1 MRIIITEQQLR
12 LLEMSTFISVMIN
25 EDDDFNV
32 TNDVLSTYL
41 SGNTELIKIYEQIET
56 ELNDE
61 FQADHFEQ
69 EIKYSGG
76 LKDLSGGISETAQTK
91 FNEMVSKLSL
101 KNKVLIS
108 QSSYRDYNKQKEIFV
123 KMAKKHGG
131 TISNGLRQAALPGFS
146 QHHTGKALDI
156 TNSNLISDKILNNY
170 GFIRPYKTDTK
181 FRMPES
187 WHIYYNL

>member
-41 SGNTELIKIYEQIET
+41 SGNTELTKIYEQIET
-56 ELNDE
+56 ELNDK
-61 FQADHFEQ
+61 FQTDHFEQ

-91 FNEMVSKLSL
+91 FNEMVSKLFL
-101 KNKVLIS
+101 KNKVVIN

-156 TNSNLISDKILNNY
+156 SNSNLISDKVLNDY

-187 WHIYYNL
+187 WHIYYKL

>member
-41 SGNTELIKIYEQIET
+41 SGNTELTKIYEQIET
-56 ELNDE
+56 ELNDK
-61 FQADHFEQ
+61 FQSDHFEQ

-91 FNEMVSKLSL
+91 FDEMVSKLFL
-101 KNKVLIS
+101 KNKVVIN

-156 TNSNLISDKILNNY
+156 SNSNLISDKVLNDY

-187 WHIYYNL
+187 WHIYYKL

>member
-41 SGNTELIKIYEQIET
+41 SGNTELTKIYEQIET
-56 ELNDE
+56 ELNDK
-61 FQADHFEQ
+61 FQTDHFEQ

-91 FNEMVSKLSL
+91 FNEMVSKLFL
-101 KNKVLIS
+101 KNKVVIN
-108 QSSYRDYNKQKEIFV
+108 QSSYSDYNKQKEIFV

-156 TNSNLISDKILNNY
+156 SNSNLISDKVLNDY

-187 WHIYYNL
+187 WHIYYKL

>member
-41 SGNTELIKIYEQIET
+41 SGNTELTKIYEQIET
-56 ELNDE
+56 ELNDK
-61 FQADHFEQ
+61 FQTDHFEQ

-91 FNEMVSKLSL
+91 FNEMVSKLFL
-101 KNKVLIS
+101 KNKVVIN

-156 TNSNLISDKILNNY
+156 SNSNLISDKVLNDY

-181 FRMPES
+181 FRMPEL
-187 WHIYYNL
+187 WHIYYKL